1 MMPRFNIFYGWWI
14 VAVGFVSL
22 LLAGGIGYYT
32 FGAFIIPISDDFG
45 WSRAEIS
52 LAMTVASLVGL
63 AAPLVGTWVDRYG
76 ARRVM
81 AAGALITGGA
91 FALLGYSTS
100 LGHFYAFYFAMALG
114 QLGALNIPIA
124 RIVSSWFDE
133 KRGLAIGITL
143 SGFGIGGLTMLP
155 LASYLISILGWRMAY
170 HILGLL
176 ILIVLTPLSMLV
188 IRERPVA
195 TGLSPDGKT
204 SEEMQTKTPLTED
217 FQAGATWTFS
227 SALRTKPFW
236 LITGALSLTFL
247 GTGAII
253 VHLIPFL
260 QDEGASHQMASTIL
274 AIAIG
279 VSVFGRVTAGYL
291 VDKVP
296 IKYVLMLCF
305 LLQIGG
311 LALILL
317 GPGSMAVV
325 WVFVVVFGLGI
336 GGMFA
341 LEPLLVSQYFGLISF
356 GAIYGGLWAFV
367 TIAGATGPFIAGYI
381 FDVTGNYDL
390 VFILSILITSIALAL
405 IFLLGAPKPSRL
417 DLSSESKI
425 R

>member
-1 MMPRFNIFYGWWI
+1 MPRFNIFYGWRI

-32 FGAFIIPISDDFG
+32 FSAFIIPISNDFG

-63 AAPLVGTWVDRYG
+63 AAPLVGMWVDRYG
-76 ARRVM
+76 ARSVM

-91 FALLGYSTS
+91 FALLGFSTS
-100 LGHFYAFYFAMALG
+100 LWYFYAFYFFMALG

-124 RIVSSWFDE
+124 RVVSSWFDK

-155 LASYLISILGWRMAY
+155 LASYLISVLGWRMAY
-170 HILGLL
+170 HILGLI

-188 IRERPVA
+188 IRERPA
-195 TGLSPDGKT
+195 EMDLSPDGKT
-204 SEEMQTKTPLTED
+204 SEEMQTKTPLTDEL
-217 FQAGATWTFS
+217 QASATWTLS
-227 SALRTKPFW
+227 SALRTKTFW

-253 VHLIPFL
+253 AHLVPFF
-260 QDEGASHQMASTIL
+260 QDQGISHQMASTIL
-274 AIAIG
+274 ALAIG

-296 IKYVLMLCF
+296 IKYMVMLCF

-317 GPGSMAVV
+317 GTGSMAVV
-325 WVFVVVFGLGI
+325 WAFVVVFGLGI
-336 GGMFA
+336 GGIFA

-356 GAIYGGLWAFV
+356 GAIYGGLWAFI
-367 TIAGATGPFIAGYI
+367 TIATATGPFIAGYI
-381 FDVTGNYDL
+381 FDVTGNYDMA
-390 VFILSILITSIALAL
+390 FILSILITSIALIL
-405 IFLLGAPKPSRL
+405 IFLLGPPKPSRL
-417 DLSSESKI
+417 DLSPESKI